1 MLEFSL
7 KQLEVFVT
15 VARLGSFTRAAQVL
29 YLTQSTVSAHIQA
42 LERTLGGP
50 LFQRSSRRQV
60 CLTWQGE
67 AALPVAREILN
78 RCRTLEGIVRPR
90 ADGETLH
97 MAASTVPAQCL
108 LPGLMADFSRQHPG
122 CRFRLRKGDS
132 DQVHR
137 LLEEGS
143 VGLGFAGAA
152 LDPERFLYEPVLQ
165 DKLVLITANTPR
177 FRTMQEQGV
186 LGRELLGEPILC
198 REAGSGTQQRFDAY
212 LKQIGM
218 DLGSLYVVAQIDQP
232 DTILSAVADGLGVSV
247 CSALAAR
254 DRLEQGSLLSFE
266 LEEESCCRNL
276 YLVICRDHVL
286 TDLEESFCRFI
297 REGAWERLK

>member
-1 MLEFSL
+1 M
-7 KQLEVFVT
+7 
-15 VARLGSFTRAAQVL
+15 
-29 YLTQSTVSAHIQA
+29 
-42 LERTLGGP
+42 
-50 LFQRSSRRQV
+50 
-60 CLTWQGE
+60 
-67 AALPVAREILN
+67 
-78 RCRTLEGIVRPR
+78 
-90 ADGETLH
+90 
-97 MAASTVPAQCL
+97 
-108 LPGLMADFSRQHPG
+108 
-122 CRFRLRKGDS
+122 
-132 DQVHR
+132 
-137 LLEEGS
+137 
-143 VGLGFAGAA
+143 
-152 LDPERFLYEPVLQ
+152 
-165 DKLVLITANTPR
+165 
-177 FRTMQEQGV
+177 

>member
-1 MLEFSL
+1 
-7 KQLEVFVT
+7 
-15 VARLGSFTRAAQVL
+15 
-29 YLTQSTVSAHIQA
+29 
-42 LERTLGGP
+42 
-50 LFQRSSRRQV
+50 
-60 CLTWQGE
+60 
-67 AALPVAREILN
+67 
-78 RCRTLEGIVRPR
+78 
-90 ADGETLH
+90 

-122 CRFRLRKGDS
+122 SRFRLRKGDS

-143 VGLGFAGAA
+143 VGLGFAGSA
-152 LDPERFLYEPVLQ
+152 LDQERFLYEPVFR
-165 DKLVLITANTPR
+165 DKLVLITANTLR
-177 FRTMQEQGV
+177 FRTMREQGV

-212 LKQIGM
+212 LERIGM
-218 DLGSLYVVAQIDQP
+218 DPDSLHVVAQIDQP
-232 DTILSAVADGLGVSV
+232 DVILGAVAAGLGVSV